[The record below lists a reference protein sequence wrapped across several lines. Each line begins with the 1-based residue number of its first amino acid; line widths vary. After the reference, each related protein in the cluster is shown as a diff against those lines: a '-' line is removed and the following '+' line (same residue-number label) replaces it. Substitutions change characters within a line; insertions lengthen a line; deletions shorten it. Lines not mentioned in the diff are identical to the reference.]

1 VLTTGKGRG
10 MPIKKT
16 IIVIGNTALGVTQH
30 MKITGGCYCGAVRY
44 EVNGEPQASLQCYC
58 RECCYLSGGN
68 SVPLLRFSLEDFKLT
83 CGEMKKFRRSDLEY
97 PVTRHFCE
105 TCGTG
110 VANETPKRPGAIILK
125 VGTFDDPSIFK
136 PDMVIFTRDKQ
147 DYHHVPEDILAFEGR
162 PE

>member
-1 VLTTGKGRG
+1 
-10 MPIKKT
+10 
-16 IIVIGNTALGVTQH
+16 

-68 SVPLLRFSLEDFKLT
+68 SVPLMRFSLEDFQLPS
-83 CGEMKKFRRSDLEY
+83 GEMKQVRRADLEH

-110 VANETPKRPGAIILK
+110 VANETPKRPGAIIVK

-136 PDMVIFTRDKQ
+136 PAMAIFTRDKQ
-147 DYHHVPEDILAFEGR
+147 DYHHIPEHISVFDGR